1 MYEKKSGIIKY
12 YFDEWGLNK
21 NIGTISWLL
30 HRLTGMILALYLFA
44 HIIVVS
50 SGLWGP
56 EAFNTWLKAVQ
67 TPLTHFLEIF
77 LLACIAFHLLNG
89 LRITATDFLFVTK
102 QHKVIFWVAG
112 AIFVLFMIVTL
123 SVFLPRV
130 FSH

>member
-21 NIGTISWLL
+21 NIGTFSWLL
-30 HRLTGMILALYLFA
+30 HRLTGVILALYLFA

-56 EAFNTWLKAVQ
+56 ESFNNWLKAVQ

-77 LLACIAFHLLNG
+77 LLACIALHLLNG
-89 LRITATDFLFVTK
+89 LRIILTDLLFVTK
-102 QHKVIFWVAG
+102 QHKTIFWVAG
-112 AIFVLFMIVTL
+112 AVFVLFMIVTL

>member
-21 NIGTISWLL
+21 NIGTFSWLL

-56 EAFNTWLKAVQ
+56 ESFNTWLKAVQ

-77 LLACIAFHLLNG
+77 LLACIALHLLNG
-89 LRITATDFLFVTK
+89 LRIILTDLLFVTK
-102 QHKVIFWVAG
+102 QHKAIFWVAG

>member
-56 EAFNTWLKAVQ
+56 ESFNAWLKAVQ

-77 LLACIAFHLLNG
+77 LLACISFHLLNG

>member
-30 HRLTGMILALYLFA
+30 HRLTGVILALYLFA

-56 EAFNTWLKAVQ
+56 ESFNAWLKAVQ

-77 LLACIAFHLLNG
+77 LLACISFHLLNG

>member
-21 NIGTISWLL
+21 NIGTFSWLL
-30 HRLTGMILALYLFA
+30 HRLTGVILSLYLFA

-56 EAFNTWLKAVQ
+56 ESFNAWLKAVQ

-77 LLACIAFHLLNG
+77 LLACISFHLLNG

>member
-21 NIGTISWLL
+21 NIGTFSWLL

-56 EAFNTWLKAVQ
+56 ESFNTWLKVVQ

-77 LLACIAFHLLNG
+77 LLACIALHLLNG
-89 LRITATDFLFVTK
+89 LRIILTDLLFVTK
-102 QHKVIFWVAG
+102 QHKAIFWVAG